1 MGSRGTDPLQL
12 MFVRFPSP
20 VDINKNVKVKGWVY
34 VGSANASESAW

>member
-1 MGSRGTDPLQL
+1 

-20 VDINKNVKVKGWVY
+20 VDIDNNAKVNGWVY